1 MCVTFVETIINNMS
15 AAAENSKK
23 GLLST
28 KKIFYKV
35 IPLAVFKNCI
45 SDGKEFSTDIPLYE
59 KRTIMISFCTLRLV
73 QCRTFFFLLTTLSS
87 VLALTS

>member
-28 KKIFYKV
+28 KKTFYKV

-45 SDGKEFSTDIPLYE
+45 FWKDSAFRMARSSALIFPYMKKE
-59 KRTIMISFCTLRLV
+59 
-73 QCRTFFFLLTTLSS
+73 Q
-87 VLALTS
+87 

>member
-1 MCVTFVETIINNMS
+1 MCVTFVETIINSMS

-28 KKIFYKV
+28 KKTFYKV

-45 SDGKEFSTDIPLYE
+45 F
-59 KRTIMISFCTLRLV
+59 
-73 QCRTFFFLLTTLSS
+73 
-87 VLALTS
+87 

>member
-15 AAAENSKK
+15 ASAENSKK

-35 IPLAVFKNCI
+35 IPLAVFKNCN

-73 QCRTFFFLLTTLSS
+73 QCRTFFFY
-87 VLALTS
+87 

>member
-28 KKIFYKV
+28 KKTFYKV
-35 IPLAVFKNCI
+35 IPLAFLVFKNCI
-45 SDGKEFSTDIPLYE
+45 F
-59 KRTIMISFCTLRLV
+59 
-73 QCRTFFFLLTTLSS
+73 
-87 VLALTS
+87 